1 MTMTRQTFMSL
12 AAAVSVVTG
21 LAALLAPAQLA
32 AFFGVTLDD
41 LGNLLTRLLGSA
53 YLGYAAICW
62 FAKDVRDDAA
72 RRAIALG
79 NLVSWALALVLT
91 IAGVVIV
98 PAGTQSLLLVA
109 LEGAFASAWG
119 YFAFIERAEVA
130 ATRSP

>member
-32 AFFGVTLDD
+32 AVFGVTLDD
-41 LGNLLTRLLGSA
+41 LGNLQTRLLGSG
-53 YLGYAAICW
+53 YLGFAAICW
-62 FAKDVRDDAA
+62 FGKDVRDETA

-79 NLVSWALALVLT
+79 NFVSWALALVLT
-91 IAGVVIV
+91 IAGVVIG
-98 PAGTQSLLLVA
+98 PAGTQSLLLVV
-109 LEGAFASAWG
+109 LEAAFASAWG

-130 ATRSP
+130 ST